1 MAELPA
7 VLLSFPGGCPDC
19 GDRQAKLPAPLPAV
33 GDDFDWR
40 VRDYDG
46 FRLAMLEELAAR
58 FPERTRW
65 TPADLEVVIVEAL
78 AAVLDQLSDQLDRV
92 TAEAYLETA
101 RRPESVRR
109 HLDLLGYDAVL
120 IAAARGQIAFDPATE
135 TTDDL
140 AVRQRLLAF
149 WFENP
154 SAVEEARQQ
163 GPRAVHAQHRMVT
176 TDDYA
181 VRLAEHP
188 LVARAQASV
197 RWTGS
202 WTTVEAAL
210 VLFADLPLDDP
221 APASLAQEVKSFHAG
236 LGIPLPG
243 GAPSIRTVLTAY
255 VDAYRMAGQ
264 EVVLIDAVRVP
275 VTFSLSVRVAAS
287 YFQSEVRRALDEV
300 LGTGP
305 TGFFHPG
312 RLRFGEDLHASD
324 LIAAVM
330 ALDGVESVCL
340 NSFRRLGNQ
349 FSDQVGS
356 GTIVLSGIE
365 VAICDN
371 RAADPGRGY
380 YRLTLHGGLKG

>member
-1 MAELPA
+1 
-7 VLLSFPGGCPDC
+7 
-19 GDRQAKLPAPLPAV
+19 
-33 GDDFDWR
+33 
-40 VRDYDG
+40 
-46 FRLAMLEELAAR
+46 
-58 FPERTRW
+58 
-65 TPADLEVVIVEAL
+65 
-78 AAVLDQLSDQLDRV
+78 
-92 TAEAYLETA
+92 
-101 RRPESVRR
+101 
-109 HLDLLGYDAVL
+109 
-120 IAAARGQIAFDPATE
+120 
-135 TTDDL
+135 
-140 AVRQRLLAF
+140 
-149 WFENP
+149 
-154 SAVEEARQQ
+154 
-163 GPRAVHAQHRMVT
+163 AQHRMVT

-287 YFQSEVRRALDEV
+287 
-300 LGTGP
+300 
-305 TGFFHPG
+305 FFHPG

-340 NSFRRLGNQ
+340 NIFRRLGNQ